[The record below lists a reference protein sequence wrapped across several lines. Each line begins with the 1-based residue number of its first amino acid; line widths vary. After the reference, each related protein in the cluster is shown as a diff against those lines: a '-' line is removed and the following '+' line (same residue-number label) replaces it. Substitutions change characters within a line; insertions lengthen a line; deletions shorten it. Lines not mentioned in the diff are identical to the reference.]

1 MPEPES
7 FDSLLPPQM
16 AARAEHVGVKK
27 ACMPSLDTFVLSV
40 LAGAFIA
47 LGAMFSTTVLAGASP
62 VLPFGVSRLLAGLA
76 FSLGL
81 ILVIVGGAE
90 LFTGNTLIVMAW
102 ANRRISTV
110 EMLTNWFLVYCGN
123 FGGALGA
130 AALVYFS
137 GTLALNGDSVGELS
151 AAIANAKLA

>member
-27 ACMPSLDTFVLSV
+27 ACMPSLDTFVLAV
-40 LAGAFIA
+40 LAGAFIS
-47 LGAMFSTTVLAGASP
+47 LGAMFSTTVLAGATP
-62 VLPFGVSRLLAGLA
+62 ALPFGISRMLAGLA
-76 FSLGL
+76 FSVGL

-102 ANRRISTV
+102 ANRRVGTG
-110 EMLTNWFLVYCGN
+110 LLLKNWLIVYVGN
-123 FGGALGA
+123 FVGAVA
-130 AALVYFS
+130 
-137 GTLALNGDSVGELS
+137 T
-151 AAIANAKLA
+151 AAIVFVSG